1 MREKKISPRN
11 NFQTEVLK
19 ERRFI
24 IFINPVSGT
33 EGKAEVRKY
42 LEKKLSENNFFY
54 RIMPAEPS
62 GEYDFL
68 KNKITAENIT
78 DIVICGGDGT
88 VSQVISAITGM
99 KVNIGIIPMGS
110 GNGLAFA
117 ARIPK
122 DFKKAFRIILAG
134 KGEYTDAFL
143 INDKFSCMLCGLGFD
158 AQVAHE
164 FAGQTKRGLSAYI
177 KQTLKYFFNA
187 QSYPFQIKANGTTID
202 TEAFLISIANSNQF
216 GNNFTIAPKASLNDG
231 LLDIVIVNK
240 TGKFNLIFKILNQ
253 VRKGNIVNADAPQK
267 TVHYFQTERMTISNR
282 AKAPLHIDGEAAETS
297 EYFEIAVLSKAFYLL
312 REIAV

>member
-1 MREKKISPRN
+1 
-11 NFQTEVLK
+11 
-19 ERRFI
+19 
-24 IFINPVSGT
+24 
-33 EGKAEVRKY
+33 
-42 LEKKLSENNFFY
+42 
-54 RIMPAEPS
+54 MPAEPS
-62 GEYDFL
+62 GKYDFL
-68 KNKITAENIT
+68 KNKVTAENIS

-143 INDKFSCMLCGLGFD
+143 INGKFSCMLCGLGFD

-177 KQTLKYFFNA
+177 KQTLKHFFNA

-253 VRKGNIVNADAPQK
+253 VRKGKIVNADAPQK